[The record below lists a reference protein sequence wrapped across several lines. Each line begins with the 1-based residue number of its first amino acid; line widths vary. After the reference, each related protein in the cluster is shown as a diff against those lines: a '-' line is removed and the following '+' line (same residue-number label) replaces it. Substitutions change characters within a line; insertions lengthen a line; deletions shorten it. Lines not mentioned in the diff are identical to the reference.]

1 MIKRYIELNQLV
13 SESSIFLF
21 GPRGVG
27 KSSLVENYIEEGGGV
42 TINLLHL
49 AEITRYRSNP
59 SLFRD
64 EIERELRKRTTCKI
78 FVDEIQLLPEILN
91 EVHFLIEKYKDRVR
105 FILTGS
111 SARKLKRSEAN
122 LLAGRAIDIRLHP
135 ISNLEEPLDLYR
147 ALRFGTLP
155 KPYLSNS
162 DPTDMLRSY
171 VNTYLKEEILQEALV
186 RKSDTF
192 VRFLEL
198 AAQLN
203 GKHINFSK
211 LAKSLK
217 IAVTTVQ
224 EYFSILVDT
233 LIATRLDSWSH
244 SVKKQLISSPKYYL
258 FDCGI
263 INAINK
269 TLSVPV
275 HVGTFHFGALFETLV
290 VNEIIHHRDYL
301 RKDFTLNHYRTTTDR
316 EIDIIINRG
325 PFIPPI
331 AIEIKSEEAP
341 SEFPDLEAFKT
352 DYPESKVYCI
362 ANTLKDYQV
371 GNVNVVPW
379 REGIKE
385 IVESA

>member
-1 MIKRYIELNQLV
+1 MIKRYLQLNQLLK
-13 SESSIFLF
+13 ESSLFLF

-27 KSSLVENYIEEGGGV
+27 KSSLVESYMGEGGI

-49 AEITRYRSNP
+49 DEISRYRSNP
-59 SLFRD
+59 SLFRE
-64 EIERELRKRTTCKI
+64 EIEGELKKRAVYTV

-91 EVHFLIEKYKDRVR
+91 EVHFLIEKYKERIR

-122 LLAGRAIDIRLHP
+122 LLAGRAIEIRLHP
-135 ISNLEEPLDLYR
+135 ISNLEEPIDLYR

-162 DPTDMLRSY
+162 DPTEMLRSY

-186 RKSDTF
+186 RKSDSF

-233 LIATRLDSWSH
+233 LIATRLDGWSH

-258 FDCGI
+258 FDCGV

-275 HVGTFHFGALFETLV
+275 HAGTFHFGALFETFV
-290 VNEIIHHRDYL
+290 VNELIHHRDYL

-325 PFIPPI
+325 PFLPPI
-331 AIEIKSEEAP
+331 GIEIKSESTP
-341 SEFPDLEAFKT
+341 NEFSDLETFKS

-362 ANTLKDYQV
+362 ANTSKDYQV
-371 GNVNVVPW
+371 GNVRVVSW
-379 REGIKE
+379 KEGIKE